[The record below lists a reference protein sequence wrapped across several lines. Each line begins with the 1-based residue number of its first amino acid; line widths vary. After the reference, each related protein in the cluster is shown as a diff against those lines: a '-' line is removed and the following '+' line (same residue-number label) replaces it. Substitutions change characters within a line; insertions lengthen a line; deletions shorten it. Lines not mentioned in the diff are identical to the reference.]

1 MNFFFKHQFFTFKT
15 TEFFYNEFFLRHAFF
30 DPEIFKTL
38 EIPDVKC
45 KSFRSNLYHEK
56 KVSELV
62 GKFLNQLELRR
73 SLNEVR
79 KIGYNKDIK
88 DLPDKSGKIH
98 KLIEDSRRK
107 VSTQQKFLENTK
119 NIQEDNMNI
128 ESISKKNAISSQ
140 KKNEI
145 IASNLS
151 KWPGIYIY
159 LVQNRASIS
168 LILNKMSLH
177 KHGFR
182 KYISWGPIKESLI
195 AGCLHELNFI
205 ENCRKFLYFS

>member
-1 MNFFFKHQFFTFKT
+1 M
-15 TEFFYNEFFLRHAFF
+15 
-30 DPEIFKTL
+30 FKTL
-38 EIPDVKC
+38 EIPDVRC

-73 SLNEVR
+73 SLKEVR
-79 KIGYNKDIK
+79 KLGYNKDIK
-88 DLPDKSGKIH
+88 DLPDKSVKIH

-107 VSTQQKFLENTK
+107 MSFQQNFLENTK
-119 NIQEDNMNI
+119 DVQENNKNI
-128 ESISKKNAISSQ
+128 ELISKKNAISSQ
-140 KKNEI
+140 QKHEI
-145 IASNLS
+145 IQQKHEIIESNLS
-151 KWPGIYIY
+151 KWPGIYVY
-159 LVQNRASIS
+159 LIQNRASIS
-168 LILNKMSLH
+168 LILNKTSLH

-205 ENCRKFLYFS
+205 ENCRKFFIFLSKIS